1 MIPPKYKFYL
11 QINDGD
17 KVEIKPHYKDLRKQL
32 KKENGQEFFRASL
45 EGKINLFGQDY
56 EIIKNASI
64 EDKLFFTVYK
74 YNENKKEFNLY
85 YKSVFN
91 KSDCKLDDLRKKCEL
106 KLEVND
112 EYTDIM
118 NSYEN
123 TYNLIELSPGTT
135 EILLNKRPCMQ
146 IYVRGANVITN
157 FNGGI
162 YWEDETDMID
172 DDEQLRTK
180 YYFNYEKTANEI
192 YISGSSNPEVNGIYA
207 GINADWR
214 LYKAKDK
221 YLRLSYEFAERMI
234 VTNSKGF
241 FEFDAYCLVIYSVD
255 NTVLYKS
262 ENIYFD
268 TVNYPYEDLGLKKI
282 LRGEGSNNVYLI
294 ESSVQLVNPN
304 DPDDKCVVTTEFLYH
319 IYARLLC
326 DVDDIEGI
334 PTYDLPLEDF
344 ASNTTNYK
352 KCMPLSLEGGD
363 NFVCTSYAID
373 EPTKYG
379 KNDYGKYFTNKAI
392 FDSSYRY
399 EPYPF
404 GKYAWANV
412 SLWFI
417 YPENFSYWEAHRT
430 KKYKLKHSYSI
441 AEVIKVLLKKID
453 PTIKHEASEEYSSF
467 LYGNTT
473 PLPGMDRFYMFIAPK
488 SNLLKGEYDQ
498 PAQKAEISLKDIM
511 DMLRD
516 CYRCYWY
523 IEDGKLKIEH
533 IKFFMNGGSY
543 YYTPQVQLDFTK
555 LADQFNK
562 KSLLYLQSETEYD
575 KDNLASRY
583 EFSWMD
589 ESTLLSG
596 EGIYIDIASEY
607 VQKDLKE
614 EIMIKQ
620 FSSDVDYML
629 LKPSAFS
636 NDGFALLCPAL
647 SNSNYEL
654 PITSSMLVNRD
665 EGTFYEVN
673 VQNIYASFIKLI
685 NFYLYDMPGNNIE
698 CNIRN
703 MYADSI
709 KTSMSHTIEF
719 PITENG
725 IDELQLIKT
734 NIGNGRIGE
743 ITINMN
749 TSHAKVKLLY
759 EPK

>member
-17 KVEIKPHYKDLRKQL
+17 KVEIKPHYKDLKKQL
-32 KKENGQEFFRASL
+32 KKESGQEFFRAFL

-74 YNENKKEFNLY
+74 YSENKKEFSLY
-85 YKSVFN
+85 YKSSFN
-91 KSDCKLDDLRKKCEL
+91 KTDCKLDDLRKKCEL
-106 KLEVND
+106 KLEVDD
-112 EYTDIM
+112 EYVNIM
-118 NSYEN
+118 NNYEN
-123 TYNLIELSPGTT
+123 TYNLIELNPGTT

-146 IYVRGANVITN
+146 IYVRGANTVTN

-162 YWEDETDMID
+162 YWEDEVDVID
-172 DDEQLRTK
+172 SDEQLRTK

-192 YISGSSNPEVNGIYA
+192 YISGSNNPEVNGIYA

-214 LYKAKDK
+214 LYKSKEQ
-221 YLRLSYEFAERMI
+221 YLKLSYEFAEHI
-234 VTNSKGF
+234 KITKDEEF
-241 FEFDAYCLVIYSVD
+241 FEFDAYRLIICSVD
-255 NTVLYKS
+255 NIVLYKS

-268 TVNYPYEDLGLKKI
+268 TVEYPYEDLGLKKI
-282 LRGEGSNNVYLI
+282 LRGKNSDNVYLV
-294 ESSVQLVNPN
+294 ESTVQLENPN
-304 DPDDKCVVTTEFLYH
+304 NPADKCTVTTEFLYH

-326 DVDDIEGI
+326 DVDNIDGNS
-334 PTYDLPLEDF
+334 TYDLPLEDF

-352 KCMPLSLEGGD
+352 KCMPLTFEGD
-363 NFVCTSYAID
+363 DTFVCTSYAID

-392 FDSSYRY
+392 HSSYRY

-404 GKYAWANV
+404 GKYTWANV

-417 YPENFSYWEAHRT
+417 YPNNFSYWEISRT

-441 AEVIKVLLKKID
+441 AEVIKALLKKVD
-453 PTIKHEASEEYSSF
+453 PTIKHESSEEYSNF
-467 LYGNTT
+467 LYGDA
-473 PLPGMDRFYMFIAPK
+473 PLPGMDRFYVFIAPK

-533 IKFFMNGGSY
+533 IKFFINGGSY
-543 YYTPQVQLDFTK
+543 YYTPQTQLDFTE
-555 LADQFNK
+555 LTDQFNK

-589 ESTLLSG
+589 ESTPLSG
-596 EGIYIDIASEY
+596 EGIYIDVTSEY

-614 EIMIKQ
+614 EITIKQ

-629 LKPSAFS
+629 LNPSAFS
-636 NDGFALLCPAL
+636 NDGFVLLCPAL
-647 SNSNYEL
+647 SNSSYEL

-665 EGTFYEVN
+665 EDTFYEVN
-673 VQNIYASFIKLI
+673 IQNIYASFIKLI
-685 NFYLYDMPGNNIE
+685 NFYLFDISGNNIE

-703 MYADSI
+703 IYADSI

-719 PITENG
+719 PVTSDG

-734 NIGNGRIGE
+734 DIGNGKIDE
-743 ITINMN
+743 ITIDMN
-749 TSHAKVKLLY
+749 TSRAKVKLLY